1 MTIELDIVRLGAQ
14 SDGVAET
21 ADGLRFVP
29 FALPGERVRLAG
41 EGLPEVVSAASP
53 DRTAPVCRHF
63 GVCGGC
69 VAQHMRDPLYAEW
82 KRGIVTEALRQH
94 GLQAEVAA
102 LRRLPPASRRRAV
115 FSAAR
120 ARDGSL
126 QLGYQRRKSNELVD
140 IRECPILEPAIV
152 ARLHALRSV
161 AATMPGSDIRMTVL
175 ATRNGLD
182 IALNQAGNRANPT
195 TVAALAKISAE
206 HQIARIAING
216 DIAIE
221 HAPPILSFAS
231 VDVVPPPG
239 AFVQAAQ
246 PAEAEITRL
255 VLEAIGPAKRVAD
268 LFCGIGTFTL
278 PLARKARVLASDGD
292 KAALAAL
299 GQAAARA
306 QDLKPIET
314 KHRDL
319 FREPLSAQELRG
331 YDAVVFDPPRA
342 GAKVQADK
350 LVRSTVPLLVA
361 VSCDPGT
368 LARDL
373 RVLVDGGYA
382 IEVVTPIDQFLFS
395 AHVEVVAVLR
405 RR

>member
-14 SDGVAET
+14 GDGIAET

-29 FALPGERVRLAG
+29 FTLPGERVRLADVG
-41 EGLPEVVSAASP
+41 MLEIISAASP
-53 DRTAPVCRHF
+53 ERTTPVCRHF

-69 VAQHMRDPLYAEW
+69 VAQHMRDPLYADW

-102 LRRLPPASRRRAV
+102 LRRVPLASRRRAV
-115 FSAAR
+115 FSVAR
-120 ARDGSL
+120 AKDASL
-126 QLGYQRRKSNELVD
+126 QLGYQRRKSTEIVD
-140 IRECPILEPAIV
+140 IQECPILAPAIV
-152 ARLHALRSV
+152 DRLQALRTL
-161 AATMPGSDIRMTVL
+161 AANLPGRDVRMTVL

-182 IALNQAGNRANPT
+182 IALNHAANRSSAT

-206 HQIARIAING
+206 HQILRIAIND
-216 DIAIE
+216 DIVLE
-221 HAPPILSFAS
+221 HTPPVLSFAG

-246 PAEAEITRL
+246 PAEDEITRL
-255 VLEAIGPAKRVAD
+255 ILEAVGSAKRVAD
-268 LFCGIGTFTL
+268 LFCGVGTFTF
-278 PLARKARVLASDGD
+278 PLARRARVLAADGD
-292 KAALAAL
+292 QTALAAL

-306 QDLKPIET
+306 QGLKPIET

-342 GAKVQADK
+342 GAKAQAEK
-350 LVRSTVPLLVA
+350 LARSTVPLVVA

-382 IEVVTPIDQFLFS
+382 IETVTPIDQFLFS

>member
-102 LRRLPPASRRRAV
+102 LRRLPLASRRRAV

-140 IRECPILEPAIV
+140 IQECPILEPAIV

-161 AATMPGSDIRMTVL
+161 AASMPGSDMRMAVL

-182 IALNQAGNRANPT
+182 IALNQAANRASPT
-195 TVAALAKISAE
+195 TVAALAKTSAE
-206 HQIARIAING
+206 HQLARIAING
-216 DIAIE
+216 EIAVE
-221 HAPPILSFAS
+221 HARPILSFAS

-246 PAEAEITRL
+246 PAEEEITRL
-255 VLEAIGPAKRVAD
+255 VLEAVGPAKRVAD

-306 QDLKPIET
+306 QGLKPIEI

-342 GAKVQADK
+342 GARAQAEK

-382 IEVVTPIDQFLFS
+382 IEAVTPIDQFLYS